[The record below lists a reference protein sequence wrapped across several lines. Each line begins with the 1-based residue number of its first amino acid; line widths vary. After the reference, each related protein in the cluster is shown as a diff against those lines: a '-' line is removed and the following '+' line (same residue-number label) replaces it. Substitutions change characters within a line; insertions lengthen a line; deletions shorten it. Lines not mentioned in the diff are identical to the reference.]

1 MEDSNDAENLANEN
15 NFESD
20 EDDMEENQREVADD
34 LNLYDFGTMYRCTSK
49 LTVWRQ
55 DKDVKILT
63 NFMRNFGS
71 ILRKLT
77 MVFLVD
83 DAVFVGSGYDYYNL
97 CYGMIVDED
106 LHA

>member
-1 MEDSNDAENLANEN
+1 
-15 NFESD
+15 
-20 EDDMEENQREVADD
+20 
-34 LNLYDFGTMYRCTSK
+34 
-49 LTVWRQ
+49 VWRQ

-97 CYGMIVDED
+97 CYDGIWDD
-106 LHA
+106 S